1 MFTSR
6 ENVVL
11 MQIQVCPRHTS
22 WARESARERTSPSDT
37 SYLDVFMYVNSHL
50 FATTF
55 FFVVLQM
62 CFYAD
67 LFLCFHVRYE

>member
-11 MQIQVCPRHTS
+11 MQIQVCPSHTS
-22 WARESARERTSPSDT
+22 WAREAARERTSPSDT
-37 SYLDVFMYVNSHL
+37 SYLDVFMYANSHL
-50 FATTF
+50 FASIF
-55 FFVVLQM
+55 YFEQM

-67 LFLCFHVRYE
+67 LFLCSHVRYE